1 MRSKNIRSLGRP
13 RAFNDKIEQNTVKSL
28 DRALTVLTTLS
39 KNQNKTLTD
48 LSKELRESPSTVY
61 RILSTMALHKIVEC
75 DDRLQTWNIGPGS
88 FQIGSSFLRRTSLV
102 ETSRPFLRN
111 LMEETGE
118 TANLGIENNGN
129 VLFLSQVETHA
140 PIRAFFPPGTLSPL
154 HASGIG
160 KVLLTQYT
168 LPKLEKFIKSGLE
181 PFTQYTNSTLE
192 LIQGDMAIT
201 LERGYAIDDQERNI
215 GMRCIAAP
223 IKNAFGEVIA
233 GISVSGPTSRV
244 ASDQIAEFSRS
255 VVNTAREVSIEYIQ
269 KVVCDYFDLPIELM
283 KSKTRKREVVQ
294 ARQIAMYFSK
304 KMTKSSLAN
313 IGMHCGGKDHATV
326 LHACRTVNNLS
337 ETDKNFRAYLADL
350 EKKLSIQ

>member
-1 MRSKNIRSLGRP
+1 MRSKNIRNLGRP

-61 RILSTMALHKIVEC
+61 RILSTMALHQIVEC

-168 LPKLEKFIKSGLE
+168 LPKLEKFIKDEKFSNAAKK
-181 PFTQYTNSTLE
+181 FTKRYRLGNKELKLCLSFAVNSSE
-192 LIQGDMAIT
+192 KFFEWI
-201 LERGYAIDDQERNI
+201 N
-215 GMRCIAAP
+215 
-223 IKNAFGEVIA
+223 
-233 GISVSGPTSRV
+233 
-244 ASDQIAEFSRS
+244 
-255 VVNTAREVSIEYIQ
+255 NT
-269 KVVCDYFDLPIELM
+269 
-283 KSKTRKREVVQ
+283 
-294 ARQIAMYFSK
+294 
-304 KMTKSSLAN
+304 
-313 IGMHCGGKDHATV
+313 
-326 LHACRTVNNLS
+326 
-337 ETDKNFRAYLADL
+337 DL
-350 EKKLSIQ
+350 ENIDSICAFLTDERKHIIWNKDEYHSYSTNTIHLYEPAKF